1 MFLTFMCF
9 NESLAK
15 LWTQFY
21 SVFILVSCFG
31 FFLFLVFVLKNHLK
45 LFLLKNSLTTMRTA
59 TYWQN
64 RECLFSLFKVIEIIY
79 TI

>member
-1 MFLTFMCF
+1 MALNCLGGKTFLTFMRF

-31 FFLFLVFVLKNHLK
+31 FFLFLVFVLKK
-45 LFLLKNSLTTMRTA
+45 SP
-59 TYWQN
+59 Q
-64 RECLFSLFKVIEIIY
+64 
-79 TI
+79 TISAKK